1 MTPRDPVGRREFLR
15 VSAMAGG
22 GVLIAAYLPSLD
34 RVTRPAAARAPAGG
48 YEPNAYVSIAPDGMV
63 TITAKNPEI
72 GQGVKT
78 MLPMLI
84 ADELD
89 VEWGRV
95 RVEQAS
101 LDTAKYQ
108 EQWAGGSTAT
118 PINWLPMRRVGAAAR
133 AMLVAAAARSWNVS
147 PASCTTKA
155 GVVYH
160 APSGR
165 QLAYGDLTGAA
176 AGIAAPD
183 LATVALK
190 DPRDFTIIGKPT
202 RGVDTRA
209 IVTGR
214 PLYGIDVSVPG
225 MKYASYVKCPVFG
238 GRVGSANTDDLKRQ
252 PGITDAFVVHGPADA
267 PLSGL
272 LDGVAIVGDGWWA
285 VQTARE
291 KLRVAWD
298 EGDTAQQSSEGFAR
312 QAAQLSAQAP
322 QRSLRNDGDAQA
334 ALGGA
339 AHVVEAAYYYPF
351 ISHATLEPQN
361 CTASYRGGK
370 LELWAPTQTPA
381 SGRALVAKTL
391 GMKEDDIVIHLT
403 RGGGGFG
410 RRLNNDYLVEAAAV
424 ARQAGV
430 PVKLLWTRE
439 DDMRHDFYRPAG
451 FHYFKG
457 GVDAAG
463 KLVAW
468 TDHFVTF
475 GQGDRYA
482 PSANIS
488 PAEFPARFIPNFSLG
503 ASTIPL
509 GVPTGA
515 LRAPGSN
522 AIAFV
527 MQSFIDELAHAAGRD
542 PVQFRLDLLAAV
554 QEGAAMDAQRMR
566 GVLQLV
572 AEKSGWG
579 QGTLARGTGRGV
591 AFHFSHR
598 GYFAEVVQ
606 ATVSKAGAVVVDK
619 VWVAGDIGSQI
630 INPLNAESQA
640 QGAVLDGLSEAFG
653 QQITIRGGRAEQSNF
668 DAYRLMRMRE
678 APPVDVQFLTTDF
691 PPTGLGEPALPP
703 AVAALCNAIF
713 DATGKRVRSLPLS
726 GQDLSWS

>member
-1 MTPRDPVGRREFLR
+1 
-15 VSAMAGG
+15 
-22 GVLIAAYLPSLD
+22 
-34 RVTRPAAARAPAGG
+34 VTRPAAARAPAGG